1 MKEYY
6 DFLVVNK
13 VTPNGLFVLHATHK
27 SYLYP
32 NYVNFQSEQYRLEL
46 SGHLRSENT
55 GVTKVFKITDAGLHL
70 LREAE
75 NIMSKMKRT
84 RKKDVPFSDWE
95 DKIIEYNALF
105 PPGKK
110 QGSSV
115 SFRTNPKELFE
126 RFRWFFLEYPEYTWE
141 EVLDATKEYLMKF
154 EEASDYTFAQTSKYF
169 IKKVDNARSTTSTL
183 ATMCYNIAEGNT
195 EDINTGTYYFG
206 P

>member
-13 VTPNGLFVLHATHK
+13 ITPNGLFVLHATLK

-46 SGHLRSENT
+46 SGHLRSEST
-55 GVTKVFKITDAGLHL
+55 GVTKVFKVTDKGLHI

-95 DKIIEYNALF
+95 EKIIEYNLLF
-105 PPGKK
+105 PTGKK

-126 RFRWFFLEYPEYTWE
+126 RFRWFFLEYPEYSWDD
-141 EVLDATKEYLMKF
+141 VLQATREYLHKF
-154 EEASDYTFAQTSKYF
+154 EEASDFTFAQTSKYF
-169 IKKVDNARSTTSTL
+169 IKKEDKGRSTTSTL

-195 EDINTGTYYFG
+195 EELNTGFHYFG